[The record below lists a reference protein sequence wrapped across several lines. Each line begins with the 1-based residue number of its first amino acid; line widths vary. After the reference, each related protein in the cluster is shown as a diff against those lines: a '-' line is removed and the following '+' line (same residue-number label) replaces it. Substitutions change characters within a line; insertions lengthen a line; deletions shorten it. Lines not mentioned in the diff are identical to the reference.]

1 MNGKTDHPDR
11 ILSETRNG
19 DSCPFED
26 RSEPAH
32 GHVSSPADR
41 DNEALASEEQ
51 AKLTPGTV
59 VEILK
64 QGNRDFAGGA
74 LTVRNNTKRTRE
86 AALWQYPKAV
96 ILSCIDSRIPVEDV
110 FHRGIGELFVV
121 RIAGNYVNADVLGC
135 LEFACKVSGA
145 KLIVVLGHEHCG
157 AIKSVIDHVQLG
169 HVTAM
174 LSNLQPAVARANET
188 FRGEKNVYSQYT
200 TCGSRNPLGKRYSE
214 KNGRQRRNRNRRRH
228 LPHENGSRYFFMRC
242 CARVF
247 IERLSQEPV
256 VNTCRTGN
264 PVRDYPFPF
273 RIRKKRTALPT
284 SSTCCRTAT

>member
-1 MNGKTDHPDR
+1 M
-11 ILSETRNG
+11 
-19 DSCPFED
+19 
-26 RSEPAH
+26 
-32 GHVSSPADR
+32 
-41 DNEALASEEQ
+41 
-51 AKLTPGTV
+51 
-59 VEILK
+59 

-74 LTVRNNTKRTRE
+74 LTVRNNTKRIRE

-188 FRGEKNVYSQYT
+188 FRGEKNASNPEYVKEVCIRNIQHAVRGIRS
-200 TCGSRNPLGKRYSE
+200 GSDILKKMEDKGEIGIVGAIYHMK
-214 KNGRQRRNRNRRRH
+214 
-228 LPHENGSRYFFMRC
+228 
-242 CARVF
+242 
-247 IERLSQEPV
+247 
-256 VNTCRTGN
+256 TGA
-264 PVRDYPFPF
+264 VTF
-273 RIRKKRTALPT
+273 L
-284 SSTCCRTAT
+284 